1 MILKDK
7 STIQGAHLW
16 TIDWC
21 LGSDHQTGYSEMP
34 ERKKS

>member
-7 STIQGAHLW
+7 STTQGAYLW

-21 LGSDHQTGYSEMP
+21 LGSDHQIHPY
-34 ERKKS
+34 